1 MRMRLCQDR
10 KTGNFCVTLTR
21 SQDRGDRINAGENQ
35 HSTDA
40 RGGGVRRN
48 RFALQVKLA
57 LTATH
62 KPRSPLPGE
71 KSLYSIH
78 INLNLG
84 GPRHLLRF
92 RADGVPRVPASNSSG
107 WGVERSWQVSRM
119 VHETCSRINTSGSCN
134 RLTGRLVPAVH
145 SCRTDLQT
153 RGTGWASS
161 FSFGTKSQNM
171 NDLSRALPSR
181 GALQTDSTSESY
193 CTNTTWSS
201 DHHYAICL
209 PAQVHQTTTVDVTTT
224 PILAVHAK
232 GSWPHSQAAHQAGLP
247 DHRKREKA
255 LRTSP
260 GISVIPYLHPF
271 IMHFT
276 NASGTC
282 CPLAA
287 RSGRE
292 SDYPHLL
299 DAFQCACLPHHPTS
313 FHFNADCGRYPSGVI
328 VMVDAFTSG
337 TNKQRKRILREI
349 QECPAA
355 RGYFVHR
362 ETSRQLAQAMAL
374 TTLPCRALSVMIIA
388 HRLGCHFKSNHFESV
403 AYHLSLREHWSSV
416 PLLVSLARHHCGRAT
431 ARLLNWKMRAL
442 IECRRF
448 DQLDYIMTEFIRDNI
463 KPIRRT
469 FHLLLSAHLRNQD
482 LDAAKR
488 VIQMMENAGFSADAS
503 THALICT
510 VYRSLGLDTQ
520 VHARA
525 LDALHSI
532 DSRMATRVLNSIVQ
546 HFLDVGDELGAAQYI
561 EYFGLTGVDVS
572 SPLGN
577 NITKVVGASLP
588 TRHPTCP
595 TNIVRVTPDAAT
607 FTMLIDYLAS
617 KRHFTQVR
625 NLLTR
630 LAEADVKPDSGV
642 PPIDARDVP
651 LAVHA
656 FNAILGRAM
665 ELRGLSGARFI
676 FRAMRARGITPSSTT
691 IEIFLDY
698 LDRTENAT
706 PHQLIRVLRSMST
719 TISGLTLR
727 HLHIILRSI
736 LRREKYLFHG
746 SGCNATASRFSPLRE
761 STSALPQGRILLDG
775 DTFNIDDGT
784 KSCRQF
790 TYDSSLRPIVL
801 SLSRR
806 AIRGDRA
813 TIAMR
818 LRHESMVDPS
828 LDTARDVLRHMVD
841 QGMHPNQYHYVALM
855 DGYAKC
861 GNMRVAEHI
870 MRAARGAGFK
880 PEVVMYTVLITGY
893 GRQGQ
898 TVSARVTECHAEA
911 VGNGLSRASWRSGV
925 SKAASN

>member
-1 MRMRLCQDR
+1 
-10 KTGNFCVTLTR
+10 
-21 SQDRGDRINAGENQ
+21 
-35 HSTDA
+35 
-40 RGGGVRRN
+40 
-48 RFALQVKLA
+48 
-57 LTATH
+57 
-62 KPRSPLPGE
+62 
-71 KSLYSIH
+71 
-78 INLNLG
+78 
-84 GPRHLLRF
+84 
-92 RADGVPRVPASNSSG
+92 
-107 WGVERSWQVSRM
+107 
-119 VHETCSRINTSGSCN
+119 
-134 RLTGRLVPAVH
+134 
-145 SCRTDLQT
+145 
-153 RGTGWASS
+153 
-161 FSFGTKSQNM
+161 
-171 NDLSRALPSR
+171 
-181 GALQTDSTSESY
+181 
-193 CTNTTWSS
+193 
-201 DHHYAICL
+201 
-209 PAQVHQTTTVDVTTT
+209 
-224 PILAVHAK
+224 
-232 GSWPHSQAAHQAGLP
+232 
-247 DHRKREKA
+247 
-255 LRTSP
+255 
-260 GISVIPYLHPF
+260 
-271 IMHFT
+271 
-276 NASGTC
+276 
-282 CPLAA
+282 
-287 RSGRE
+287 
-292 SDYPHLL
+292 
-299 DAFQCACLPHHPTS
+299 
-313 FHFNADCGRYPSGVI
+313 
-328 VMVDAFTSG
+328 MVDAFTSG

-374 TTLPCRALSVMIIA
+374 TTLPCRAHSVMIIA

-431 ARLLNWKMRAL
+431 ARLLNWKMRAF

-448 DQLDYIMTEFIRDNI
+448 DQLDYVMTEFIRDNI
-463 KPIRRT
+463 KPVRRT

-488 VIQMMENAGFSADAS
+488 AIQMMENAGFSADAS
-503 THALICT
+503 THALVST

-532 DSRMATRVLNSIVQ
+532 DSRMATRVLNSIIQ

-577 NITKVVGASLP
+577 NITGVVGAYLP
-588 TRHPTCP
+588 RRHPAGP
-595 TNIVRVTPDAAT
+595 ANIVRVTPDAAT

-617 KRHFTQVR
+617 KRRFTQVC

-630 LAEADVKPDSGV
+630 LAEAGVKPDSGV
-642 PPIDARDVP
+642 VASLIRAFILNCRDDLAVSLLTSILHSNDLARALCDLMGVKTVPQPPIDARDVP

-761 STSALPQGRILLDG
+761 STSALPQGRILLDS
-775 DTFNIDDGT
+775 DTFNIDDGA

-870 MRAARGAGFK
+870 MRAARDAGFK

-893 GRQGQ
+893 GRQGKPEQ
-898 TVSARVTECHAEA
+898 AMRAFRRMVSAGIAPDVPAIDALAHAYFVVGAYKVARRILLQLWTQVRPFQHELQSATLKRLATALRANRGDQASQRQPLTKHQQRLLNCKIRGFQQEWKQLELQRGPRSLSGRLDGCRAWLLDRSWYNLVKHRV
-911 VGNGLSRASWRSGV
+911 
-925 SKAASN
+925 

>member
-1 MRMRLCQDR
+1 
-10 KTGNFCVTLTR
+10 
-21 SQDRGDRINAGENQ
+21 
-35 HSTDA
+35 
-40 RGGGVRRN
+40 
-48 RFALQVKLA
+48 
-57 LTATH
+57 
-62 KPRSPLPGE
+62 
-71 KSLYSIH
+71 
-78 INLNLG
+78 
-84 GPRHLLRF
+84 
-92 RADGVPRVPASNSSG
+92 
-107 WGVERSWQVSRM
+107 
-119 VHETCSRINTSGSCN
+119 
-134 RLTGRLVPAVH
+134 
-145 SCRTDLQT
+145 
-153 RGTGWASS
+153 
-161 FSFGTKSQNM
+161 M

-193 CTNTTWSS
+193 SNNTTWSS

-209 PAQVHQTTTVDVTTT
+209 PAQVHQTTTVDVTAT

-232 GSWPHSQAAHQAGLP
+232 GSWPHSQAADQAGLP
-247 DHRKREKA
+247 EHRKREKA
-255 LRTSP
+255 PRTSL
-260 GISVIPYLHPF
+260 GVSVIPHLYPF

-276 NASGTC
+276 NASGSC
-282 CPLAA
+282 CPLTAC
-287 RSGRE
+287 SGRE
-292 SDYPHLL
+292 SNYPHLL
-299 DAFQCACLPHHPTS
+299 DAFQCACLPHQPAS
-313 FHFNADCGRYPSGVI
+313 FHFNADCGRYPSGVV

-374 TTLPCRALSVMIIA
+374 TTLPCRAHSVMIIA

-403 AYHLSLREHWSSV
+403 AYHLSLREHWPSV

-431 ARLLNWKMRAL
+431 ARLLNWKMRAF

-448 DQLDYIMTEFIRDNI
+448 DQLDYVMTEFIRDNI
-463 KPIRRT
+463 KPVRRT

-488 VIQMMENAGFSADAS
+488 AIQMMENAGFSADAS
-503 THALICT
+503 THALVSTTLKFTLEHSMPYT
-510 VYRSLGLDTQ
+510 VSTPGWLLVSSTA
-520 VHARA
+520 V
-525 LDALHSI
+525 I
-532 DSRMATRVLNSIVQ
+532 Q

-577 NITKVVGASLP
+577 NITGVVGAYLP
-588 TRHPTCP
+588 RRHPAGP
-595 TNIVRVTPDAAT
+595 ANIVRVTPDAAT

-617 KRHFTQVR
+617 KRRFTQVC

-630 LAEADVKPDSGV
+630 LAEAGIKPDSGV
-642 PPIDARDVP
+642 VASLIRAFILNCRDDLAVSLLTSILHSNDLARALCDLMGVKTVPQPPIDARDVP

-761 STSALPQGRILLDG
+761 STSALPQGRILLDS
-775 DTFNIDDGT
+775 DTFNIDDGA

-870 MRAARGAGFK
+870 MRAARDAGFK